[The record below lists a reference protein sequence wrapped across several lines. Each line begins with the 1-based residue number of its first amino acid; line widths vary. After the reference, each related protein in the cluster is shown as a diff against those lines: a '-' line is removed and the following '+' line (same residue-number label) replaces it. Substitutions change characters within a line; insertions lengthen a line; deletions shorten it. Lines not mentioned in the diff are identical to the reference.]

1 MQKNYDN
8 SAAKIKTDKSGG
20 MRDNASVGQ
29 EINAYLEEKAKLID
43 TELHKYLADKA
54 NTRYIENLIG
64 RAGFKYDPE
73 AVTNGILKP
82 AWYLLNQGG
91 KRFRPVL
98 TMLVLD
104 AHGKN
109 PNNYIEFAIIPEV
122 IHNATLIK
130 DDIEDGSK
138 TRRGAPAVHVKFGL
152 DIATNTSDF
161 MYFFPMKA
169 LEDSRKLDVATK
181 NRIYGLYFK
190 DMSRIALGQDEDLV
204 WHSNNEEVR
213 INIDNITADKYLEM
227 ARDKTGVLTGFAMAL
242 GGILA
247 GVDRQTEEKL
257 DKVGSLIG
265 VIFQIQDDIL
275 NLYPSELSRNKGG
288 VGDDITEGKITLL
301 VIHALQNASAKDKGR
316 LKDILSMH
324 TTDKRSIAEAIAIL
338 DKYGSADYARKK
350 ANKLEA
356 EIISLIKEAM
366 PDSSAKD
373 LLLNLVHY
381 LITRNK

>member
-1 MQKNYDN
+1 MQKIYSDN
-8 SAAKIKTDKSGG
+8 TKKYKANKADGIKND
-20 MRDNASVGQ
+20 ASVGQ
-29 EINAYLEEKAKLID
+29 DINAYLEEKAMLID

-54 NTRYIENLIG
+54 NTRYIETLIG

-98 TMLVLD
+98 TMLVLE
-104 AHGKN
+104 AYGKN
-109 PNNYIEFAIIPEV
+109 PNNYIEFAIISEV

-130 DDIEDGSK
+130 DDVEDSSK
-138 TRRGAPAVHVKFGL
+138 TRRGAPAVHVKFGA
-152 DIATNTSDF
+152 DIAINASDF

-169 LEDSRKLDVATK
+169 LEDSRKLNVETK

-204 WHSNNEEVR
+204 WHSNNEEVK
-213 INIDNITADKYLEM
+213 INIDHITADKYLEM

-247 GVDRQTEEKL
+247 GVDRQIEEKL

-275 NLYPSELSRNKGG
+275 NIYPSELSKNKGG

-301 VIHALQNASAKDKGR
+301 VIHALQNASIKDKDR
-316 LKDILSMH
+316 LKNILAMH
-324 TTDKRSIAEAIAIL
+324 TSDKEIINEAIAII
-338 DKYGSADYARKK
+338 DKYGSADYAREK
-350 ANKLEA
+350 ANTLEA
-356 EIISLIKEAM
+356 EIIGDINEVM
-366 PDSSAKD
+366 PDSSAKK
-373 LLLNLVHY
+373 LFLHLVHY